1 MEKNIIKYIKILNT
15 FIFLIIFIFIL
26 SLFDKGFDY
35 TDESYYI
42 LSSKY
47 PTKVENFVTY
57 FHFITAFIFKISF
70 ENLLN
75 FRVLGLL
82 ILIFSAAFFSTHFLK
97 FSLLKKIDDHYFFYF
112 KIVGIVSIIF
122 YYLENLFTPSYNLLN
137 LSLILLISGA
147 IFRSFLTDKESRI
160 TFLTISFL
168 YFLLC
173 INKITAGIIMS
184 PFIVFFLFYKFSKTK
199 LITFLLSFVI
209 FSAILFFDRNI
220 SFVNDYFTSLF
231 LSSSQEIKNLKY
243 LKIDITIFNI
253 VDVYK
258 RLINYEYKNYYFIA
272 TLISLVLRYNL
283 NTLIVILILF
293 ENFLTF
299 SASIIW
305 HDFFYLLVY
314 NFICFC
320 FLRKDFYKNNFIYL
334 SLLVWLSFAYY
345 YGTNVEL
352 VRFLNQSSI
361 FNFIGLVFLFLN
373 NYNFKFKEILINI
386 LVILV
391 LNCGFNAKKSI
402 EKKEYLVSQS
412 LQQNIQQ
419 FQSKYNKKL
428 FKNIKIRKKL
438 KDFNIDFEN
447 ILSQNNWT
455 PGSILLDATL
465 KHPGMLLVADGR
477 FIETPWYFHKKEY
490 LSLSLDKISQNDHPW
505 FIVDQ
510 YDEKIKKIIFN
521 KFNYLEFKRVGLIN
535 HPYSKRNIEIFKPLE

>member
-1 MEKNIIKYIKILNT
+1 
-15 FIFLIIFIFIL
+15 
-26 SLFDKGFDY
+26 
-35 TDESYYI
+35 
-42 LSSKY
+42 
-47 PTKVENFVTY
+47 
-57 FHFITAFIFKISF
+57 
-70 ENLLN
+70 
-75 FRVLGLL
+75 
-82 ILIFSAAFFSTHFLK
+82 
-97 FSLLKKIDDHYFFYF
+97 
-112 KIVGIVSIIF
+112 
-122 YYLENLFTPSYNLLN
+122 
-137 LSLILLISGA
+137 
-147 IFRSFLTDKESRI
+147 
-160 TFLTISFL
+160 
-168 YFLLC
+168 
-173 INKITAGIIMS
+173 
-184 PFIVFFLFYKFSKTK
+184 
-199 LITFLLSFVI
+199 
-209 FSAILFFDRNI
+209 
-220 SFVNDYFTSLF
+220 
-231 LSSSQEIKNLKY
+231 
-243 LKIDITIFNI
+243 
-253 VDVYK
+253 
-258 RLINYEYKNYYFIA
+258 
-272 TLISLVLRYNL
+272 LRYNL
-283 NTLIVILILF
+283 NSLIVILILF

-386 LVILV
+386 VVILV
-391 LNCGFNAKKSI
+391 LNCGLNAKRSI

-428 FKNIKIRKKL
+428 FKHIKIRKKL
-438 KDFNIDFEN
+438 KNFNIDFEN

-490 LSLSLDKISQNDHPW
+490 LSLSLNKISQNDHPW
-505 FIVDQ
+505 FIVGQ

-521 KFNYLEFKRVGLIN
+521 KFNYLEFKSVGLIN
-535 HPYSKRNIEIFKPLE
+535 

>member
-477 FIETPWYFHKKEY
+477 FIETPWYFHKRVFV
-490 LSLSLDKISQNDHPW
+490 
-505 FIVDQ
+505 FI
-510 YDEKIKKIIFN
+510 I
-521 KFNYLEFKRVGLIN
+521 R
-535 HPYSKRNIEIFKPLE
+535 

>member
-1 MEKNIIKYIKILNT
+1 
-15 FIFLIIFIFIL
+15 
-26 SLFDKGFDY
+26 
-35 TDESYYI
+35 
-42 LSSKY
+42 
-47 PTKVENFVTY
+47 
-57 FHFITAFIFKISF
+57 
-70 ENLLN
+70 
-75 FRVLGLL
+75 
-82 ILIFSAAFFSTHFLK
+82 
-97 FSLLKKIDDHYFFYF
+97 
-112 KIVGIVSIIF
+112 
-122 YYLENLFTPSYNLLN
+122 
-137 LSLILLISGA
+137 
-147 IFRSFLTDKESRI
+147 
-160 TFLTISFL
+160 
-168 YFLLC
+168 
-173 INKITAGIIMS
+173 
-184 PFIVFFLFYKFSKTK
+184 
-199 LITFLLSFVI
+199 FVI

-320 FLRKDFYKNNFIYL
+320 FLRKNFYKNNFIYL

-386 LVILV
+386 VVILV
-391 LNCGFNAKKSI
+391 LNCGFNAKRSI

-428 FKNIKIRKKL
+428 FKHIKIRKK
-438 KDFNIDFEN
+438 
-447 ILSQNNWT
+447 
-455 PGSILLDATL
+455 
-465 KHPGMLLVADGR
+465 
-477 FIETPWYFHKKEY
+477 
-490 LSLSLDKISQNDHPW
+490 
-505 FIVDQ
+505 
-510 YDEKIKKIIFN
+510 
-521 KFNYLEFKRVGLIN
+521 
-535 HPYSKRNIEIFKPLE
+535 

>member
-15 FIFLIIFIFIL
+15 FIFLIIFIFI
-26 SLFDKGFDY
+26 SSIFDKGFDY

-47 PTKVENFVTY
+47 PTTVENFVTY

-160 TFLTISFL
+160 TFLTISF
-168 YFLLC
+168 C
-173 INKITAGIIMS
+173 IFYYACKITAGIIMS

-320 FLRKDFYKNNFIYL
+320 FLRKNFYKNNFIYL

-345 YGTNVEL
+345 YGT
-352 VRFLNQSSI
+352 
-361 FNFIGLVFLFLN
+361 
-373 NYNFKFKEILINI
+373 
-386 LVILV
+386 
-391 LNCGFNAKKSI
+391 
-402 EKKEYLVSQS
+402 
-412 LQQNIQQ
+412 
-419 FQSKYNKKL
+419 
-428 FKNIKIRKKL
+428 
-438 KDFNIDFEN
+438 
-447 ILSQNNWT
+447 
-455 PGSILLDATL
+455 
-465 KHPGMLLVADGR
+465 M
-477 FIETPWYFHKKEY
+477 
-490 LSLSLDKISQNDHPW
+490 
-505 FIVDQ
+505 
-510 YDEKIKKIIFN
+510 
-521 KFNYLEFKRVGLIN
+521 
-535 HPYSKRNIEIFKPLE
+535 

>member
-1 MEKNIIKYIKILNT
+1 
-15 FIFLIIFIFIL
+15 
-26 SLFDKGFDY
+26 
-35 TDESYYI
+35 
-42 LSSKY
+42 
-47 PTKVENFVTY
+47 

-184 PFIVFFLFYKFSKTK
+184 PLIVFFLFYKFSKTK

-258 RLINYEYKNYYFIA
+258 RLVNYEYKNYYFIA
-272 TLISLVLRYNL
+272 TLISL
-283 NTLIVILILF
+283 
-293 ENFLTF
+293 
-299 SASIIW
+299 
-305 HDFFYLLVY
+305 
-314 NFICFC
+314 
-320 FLRKDFYKNNFIYL
+320 
-334 SLLVWLSFAYY
+334 
-345 YGTNVEL
+345 
-352 VRFLNQSSI
+352 
-361 FNFIGLVFLFLN
+361 
-373 NYNFKFKEILINI
+373 
-386 LVILV
+386 
-391 LNCGFNAKKSI
+391 
-402 EKKEYLVSQS
+402 
-412 LQQNIQQ
+412 
-419 FQSKYNKKL
+419 
-428 FKNIKIRKKL
+428 
-438 KDFNIDFEN
+438 
-447 ILSQNNWT
+447 
-455 PGSILLDATL
+455 
-465 KHPGMLLVADGR
+465 
-477 FIETPWYFHKKEY
+477 
-490 LSLSLDKISQNDHPW
+490 
-505 FIVDQ
+505 
-510 YDEKIKKIIFN
+510 
-521 KFNYLEFKRVGLIN
+521 
-535 HPYSKRNIEIFKPLE
+535 